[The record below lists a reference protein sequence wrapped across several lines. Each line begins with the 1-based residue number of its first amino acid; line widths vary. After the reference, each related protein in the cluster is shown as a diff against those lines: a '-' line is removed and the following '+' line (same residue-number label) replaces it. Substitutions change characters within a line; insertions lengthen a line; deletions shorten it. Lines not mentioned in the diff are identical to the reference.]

1 MTPRLYQTGRVSYF
15 LYNIAR
21 RTTLVVLPSL
31 LAVPFSSTFVR
42 YLKIFVSLLTILYNY
57 DIISNG
63 GSKMKM
69 TESLLDLLSDWLK
82 GRGKIYASGSE
93 CYMLQNMIN
102 SSREEIRKV
111 EAHLRGLG
119 VEDSEG
125 IVI

>member
-1 MTPRLYQTGRVSYF
+1 
-15 LYNIAR
+15 
-21 RTTLVVLPSL
+21 
-31 LAVPFSSTFVR
+31 
-42 YLKIFVSLLTILYNY
+42 
-57 DIISNG
+57 
-63 GSKMKM
+63 MKM